1 MKLKDI
7 YKMYLL
13 AKLQNVKVYVK
24 TLAGIKSKII
34 KCKVIEHGYG
44 IYNFNKG
51 YMLIDIKSGTK
62 IKSFKRLYPLFRYL
76 YKG

>member
-13 AKLQNVKVYVK
+13 AKLQNIKVYVK
-24 TLAGIKSKII
+24 TFRGIKAKII
-34 KCKVIEHGYG
+34 SCKVLNGYG
-44 IYNFNKG
+44 IYNFKSG
-51 YMLIDIKSGTK
+51 YMLIDIKSGSK
-62 IKSFKRLYPLFRYL
+62 IKSFKRLYPLLKYL